1 MSQSQHHQTLTHNIL
16 SDIDADLVIIS
27 ASPFGIQDDAQ
38 RVINFLNDLYDDDV
52 FMSSLSSDD
61 IDWMESLMKDAEALY
76 ASFSENNY
84 VEEEAEEPNA
94 RPFLTYFEQL
104 LGILLGASCMA
115 IIVWLFTVITILA
128 FGG

>member
-1 MSQSQHHQTLTHNIL
+1 MTQSQCHNIL
-16 SDIDADLVIIS
+16 ANMDSILVIIS

-38 RVINFLNDLYDDDV
+38 HVIDNLNELYDDDL

-84 VEEEAEEPNA
+84 VPEPKHHKLNFEE
-94 RPFLTYFEQL
+94 LMMYLCGGL
-104 LGILLGASCMA
+104 LMLVIFY
-115 IIVWLFTVITILA
+115 VWVTTLILA

>member
-1 MSQSQHHQTLTHNIL
+1 MTQSQCHNIL
-16 SDIDADLVIIS
+16 ANMDSILVIIS

-38 RVINFLNDLYDDDV
+38 HVIDNLNELYDDDL

-94 RPFLTYFEQL
+94 KPCLTYLEQL

-128 FGG
+128 FGE

>member
-1 MSQSQHHQTLTHNIL
+1 MTQSQCHQIL
-16 SDIDADLVIIS
+16 ADINADLVIIS

-38 RVINFLNDLYDDDV
+38 RIINFLNDLYDDDV

-61 IDWMESLMKDAEALY
+61 TDWMESLMKDADALY
-76 ASFSENNY
+76 TSFSENNY
-84 VEEEAEEPNA
+84 VEEETEEPNA
-94 RPFLTYFEQL
+94 KPCLTYFVQL
-104 LGILLGASCMA
+104 LGILLEASCMA